1 MSQSSNSPSNPP
13 SNSSKPRGVTVWWLL
28 ALGIFGVSTSTLW
41 IRLSDSDEVNLAFR
55 RLLLAAPVL
64 WWFAWK
70 SGNQP
75 SLWTASRSVSI
86 AGVCL
91 AIHFGAWMASLKFL
105 SVATSVVLV
114 YVHPVIVYSIEVLR
128 RQARADGLRLVGVVV
143 TLYGTWVLTEAAR
156 DPGYGDQ
163 SLLGIALALIGSVA
177 FVGYIFAGR
186 AATLKLSTAVYTSR
200 AYSVAALVLAGYL
213 IISGIG
219 GASGGLLLP
228 ENGDEWLLAAMLALF
243 PTLLGHTPLNA
254 ALRHLP
260 PSVVSTAFLGEV
272 AVAPM
277 IVWIYPGLREVPPEA
292 FWSGGPLVVLGI
304 LTVVWRGS
312 RVSSTGLK

>member
-1 MSQSSNSPSNPP
+1 MQSSIPQ
-13 SNSSKPRGVTVWWLL
+13 RAAVWWLL
-28 ALGIFGVSTSTLW
+28 GIGIFGVSTATLW
-41 IRLSDSDEVNLAFR
+41 IRLSESDEVNLAFR

-70 SGNQP
+70 SGQQQP
-75 SLWTASRSVSI
+75 LATASRAVSI

-91 AIHFGAWMASLKFL
+91 ALHFGAWMASLKFL

-114 YVHPVIVYSIEVLR
+114 YVHPVIVYSIEVMR
-128 RQARADGLRLVGVVV
+128 RPASADRWRLAGVVV
-143 TLYGTWVLTEAAR
+143 TLFGTGILAKAASAE
-156 DPGYGDQ
+156 GTGVE
-163 SLLGIALALIGSVA
+163 SMVGITLALVGSVA

-186 AATLKLSTAVYTSR
+186 SATRQLSTAVYTSR
-200 AYSVAALVLAGYL
+200 TYSIAALVLAVYL
-213 IISGIG
+213 LIS
-219 GASGGLLLP
+219 GASGTSAGLLLP
-228 ENGDEWLLAAMLALF
+228 ENGQEWWLAAMLALF

-254 ALRHLP
+254 ALKHLP

-277 IVWIYPGLREVPPEA
+277 IVWIYPGLREAPPEE

-312 RVSSTGLK
+312 RDRSIDQK